1 MLAGT
6 LMWWV
11 VGGIVIAAA
20 AVRWRAGRKGADAP
34 LDRSDQVQRAYV
46 AARSGRP
53 VAIAS
58 ASDGPVVLRGK
69 VSAEETPLVTH
80 VSQQPCVFSDLR
92 VDDLARL
99 GTVTS
104 YSHRGI
110 LSTNPEAPSTA
121 VLHER
126 RARSFLITDE
136 TGTAEVRIDEV
147 TDVSFVIAPH
157 LSLKGRQLRAP
168 AVANTLLALGLP
180 AFGKLVVT
188 ESAIFV
194 GDTVTVAG
202 IGMRE
207 LSPSATTAGYRE
219 VPMRFVVRSGP
230 NDMLAILKK
239 TP

>member
-1 MLAGT
+1 
-6 LMWWV
+6 MWWV
-11 VGGIVIAAA
+11 VGGIFIAAA
-20 AVRWRAGRKGADAP
+20 AVRWHTGRNGAETPLERA
-34 LDRSDQVQRAYV
+34 DRVQRGY
-46 AARSGRP
+46 AAVRSGRP

-69 VSAEETPLVTH
+69 VSAEETPLVTR
-80 VSQQPCVFSDLR
+80 VSQQPCVFSELR

-104 YSHRGI
+104 YSHGGI
-110 LSTNPEAPSTA
+110 LSTSPQTSSTE

-168 AVANTLLALGLP
+168 AVANTLLSLGLP

-207 LSPSATTAGYRE
+207 VSPSVTTAGYRE
-219 VPMRFVVRSGP
+219 VPMRFVVRGGP
-230 NDMLAILKK
+230 TEMLALLKK
-239 TP
+239 RR